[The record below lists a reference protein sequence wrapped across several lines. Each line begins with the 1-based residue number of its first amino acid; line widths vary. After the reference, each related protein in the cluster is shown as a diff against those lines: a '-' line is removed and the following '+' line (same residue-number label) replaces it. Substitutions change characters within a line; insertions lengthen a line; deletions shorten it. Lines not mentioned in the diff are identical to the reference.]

1 MSNPESRGDCPGRAP
16 RFLRASLYA
25 VMVAGLVAVA
35 VLGRDLALLA
45 FEPPPATTA
54 QVARPVDPQPAAEPA
69 ASDADRRSNGTL
81 LIVGGRTPEVAFQR
95 FLELA
100 GGRDARVVLIPSAST
115 RFAEGERV
123 KEELEEWRKRGPASV
138 QMLHTRSREV
148 ANDPVFAR
156 PLTEAT
162 GVWMGGGAQDLLM
175 KPYLGTEVERQL
187 KALLDRGGVIG
198 GTSAGASVMSRVMIA
213 GGRDKAE
220 LADGFGFLP
229 DVVID
234 QHFLRRNRI
243 GRLLGVLSAH
253 PDLIGIG
260 IDEQAVL
267 EVNLR
272 DSRMKVL
279 GLSYVVACVPDEAK
293 KSVRMNIFS
302 NGDSLDLGALKS
314 PPALSQPWM
323 SPLGRH
329 TYLTLE
335 STEAESGK

>member
-1 MSNPESRGDCPGRAP
+1 VRAAL
-16 RFLRASLYA
+16 FA
-25 VMVAGLVAVA
+25 VIVAGCCAVTL
-35 VLGRDLALLA
+35 LGGNLALLA
-45 FEPPPATTA
+45 FEPPPETTA
-54 QVARPVDPQPAAEPA
+54 KVSRAADPQPALPPA
-69 ASDADRRSNGTL
+69 APEARLSKGTL
-81 LIVGGRTPEVAFQR
+81 LIVGGRTPDVAFER
-95 FLELA
+95 FLKLA

-115 RFAEGERV
+115 RYAEGERV
-123 KEELEEWRKRGPASV
+123 KQELEEWRSRGVASV
-138 QMLHTRSREV
+138 QMVHTRSREV
-148 ANDPVFAR
+148 ANDPVFVR

-175 KPYLGTEVERQL
+175 QPYLGTEVERQL

-213 GGRDKAE
+213 GGRDKAQ

-267 EVNLR
+267 EVDLR
-272 DSRMKVL
+272 TNHLKVF
-279 GLSYVVACVPDEAK
+279 GSSYVVACVPDEAR
-293 KSVRMNIFS
+293 KSVRMNIFAD
-302 NGDSLDLGALKS
+302 GDSLDLGALKT
-314 PPALSQPWM
+314 PPTLSQPWM

-335 STEAESGK
+335 SSEVESGK

>member
-1 MSNPESRGDCPGRAP
+1 MSNPEYRGDCPVRAP
-16 RFLRASLYA
+16 RFLRAALFA
-25 VMVAGLVAVA
+25 VMVAGGGAVA
-35 VLGRDLALLA
+35 LLGGDLALLA
-45 FEPPPATTA
+45 FEPPAATTA
-54 QVARPVDPQPAAEPA
+54 AKVARAIDPPS
-69 ASDADRRSNGTL
+69 ASQMVEADAHRPKGTL
-81 LIVGGRTPEVAFQR
+81 LIVGGRTPDVVFER

-115 RFAEGERV
+115 RFAESERV
-123 KEELEEWRKRGPASV
+123 KEELEEWRRRGVASV

-148 ANDPVFAR
+148 ADDPVFVR

-162 GVWMGGGAQDLLM
+162 GVWMGGGAQDLLV

-213 GGRDKAE
+213 GGRDKAQ
-220 LADGFGFLP
+220 LAAGFGFLP
-229 DVVID
+229 GVVID

-260 IDEQAVL
+260 VDEQTAL
-267 EVNLR
+267 EVDLR
-272 DSRMKVL
+272 GNRLKVL
-279 GLSYVVACVPDEAK
+279 GSSYVVACVPDEAK

-302 NGDSLDLGALKS
+302 DGDSLDLGALKS
-314 PPALSQPWM
+314 PPSSPSPGCRPWGAI
-323 SPLGRH
+323 PI
-329 TYLTLE
+329 
-335 STEAESGK
+335 